1 MQDIKDVTSDV
12 ACVRKRSSSLP
23 IPEIEISL
31 YQSPEQKKKEYTSGI
46 ESIFMVD
53 SSYQPPSHHTSMHE
67 LHQSSF
73 DGHSEKQRSKRM
85 KMGDLK
91 LFVEEK
97 FRLSERLLD
106 KVGKE
111 NSHSSSLPE
120 SHGISMISGSYGGS
134 EIKSSLSSEHL
145 EMQRP
150 KSALAMLDHKHS
162 ESDDTDTSEIVKAE
176 MVRGRS
182 MPSLHHYGE
191 HTKFDSVVPH
201 VAPQP
206 LSLGVKKVPA
216 YHTFSVPNPIITV
229 TEHSPVA
236 SVQFFLNQV
245 KRFLLIV
252 VKDFLCVCAFVFS
265 LKRGSA
271 PPS

>member
-1 MQDIKDVTSDV
+1 MKDIKEVQFDV

-31 YQSPEQKKKEYTSGI
+31 YQSPEQKKKEYSSGI
-46 ESIFMVD
+46 ENIFTVD
-53 SSYQPPSHHTSMHE
+53 PSYQPPSHHTSMHE

-91 LFVEEK
+91 SFVEEK

-111 NSHSSSLPE
+111 SHCSSLPE
-120 SHGISMISGSYGGS
+120 SRGISIISGSYGGS

-145 EMQRP
+145 DMQRP
-150 KSALAMLDHKHS
+150 KSALAMLDHKLS
-162 ESDDTDTSEIVKAE
+162 ESDDTDTSEIMKAE

-191 HTKFDSVVPH
+191 QPKFDIIVPH

-245 KRFLLIV
+245 KFYFHNKKFLM
-252 VKDFLCVCAFVFS
+252 KKFKKKCDFF
-265 LKRGSA
+265 LKIKHDFK
-271 PPS
+271 

>member
-1 MQDIKDVTSDV
+1 M
-12 ACVRKRSSSLP
+12 
-23 IPEIEISL
+23 EN
-31 YQSPEQKKKEYTSGI
+31 
-46 ESIFMVD
+46 IFMVD
-53 SSYQPPSHHTSMHE
+53 TSYQLPSHHTSMHE

-73 DGHSEKQRSKRM
+73 DGQSEKQKCKRM

-106 KVGKE
+106 KIGKDH
-111 NSHSSSLPE
+111 SHTSSLPE
-120 SHGISMISGSYGGS
+120 AHGGS
-134 EIKSSLSSEHL
+134 VITESFGQSEFKSSLSSELL

-162 ESDDTDTSEIVKAE
+162 ESEDTDTSELVKAE

-191 HTKFDSVVPH
+191 HHKFDSVTPH
-201 VAPQP
+201 ITHQP
-206 LSLGVKKVPA
+206 LKMSA

-236 SVQFFLNQV
+236 SVQFFLNQDSNGQ
-245 KRFLLIV
+245 RDENSPPATPNPSAQHFGITRSQT
-252 VKDFLCVCAFVFS
+252 DSNIAYDS
-265 LKRGSA
+265 ESISEATGSTYYIT
-271 PPS
+271 

>member
-1 MQDIKDVTSDV
+1 M
-12 ACVRKRSSSLP
+12 RKRSSSLP

-31 YQSPEQKKKEYTSGI
+31 YQSPEQKKKEYSSGM
-46 ESIFMVD
+46 ENIFMVD
-53 SSYQPPSHHTSMHE
+53 ASYQPPSHHTSMHE

-73 DGHSEKQRSKRM
+73 DGHSDKQRSKRM

-111 NSHSSSLPE
+111 SSHCSSLPE
-120 SHGISMISGSYGGS
+120 SQGISIISGSYGGS

-145 EMQRP
+145 EMTRP

-162 ESDDTDTSEIVKAE
+162 GSDDDTSDLMKVE

-191 HTKFDSVVPH
+191 HPKFDSIVPH

-245 KRFLLIV
+245 NYLSLDVERFYQN
-252 VKDFLCVCAFVFS
+252 KFLFIAKIFI
-265 LKRGSA
+265 LRK
-271 PPS
+271 